1 MHGEFI
7 ELNTYIY
14 ILYFPANKS
23 ISMFHSGYLILVNAK
38 YPEQD
43 FKVISQQDVI
53 FFSYPKINLT
63 YPLFINSIHI
73 GNLHYFL
80 FPLRC
85 LH

>member
-53 FFSYPKINLT
+53 FF
-63 YPLFINSIHI
+63 
-73 GNLHYFL
+73 FL
-80 FPLRC
+80 S
-85 LH
+85 